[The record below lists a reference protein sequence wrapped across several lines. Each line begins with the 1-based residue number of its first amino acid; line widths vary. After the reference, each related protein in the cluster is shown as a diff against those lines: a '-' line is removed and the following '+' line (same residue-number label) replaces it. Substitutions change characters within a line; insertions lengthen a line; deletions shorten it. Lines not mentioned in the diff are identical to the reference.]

1 MEPMGVSNQGI
12 SDASTIQVHN
22 KKAATSSF
30 TM

>member
-1 MEPMGVSNQGI
+1 MEPIGVSNQGI

-22 KKAATSSF
+22 VTAATSSF